1 MGAKEI
7 IIIVLVIAA
16 IPALFM
22 LVVGV
27 LGGLDNNRKVKK

>member
-1 MGAKEI
+1 MGAKELI
-7 IIIVLVIAA
+7 ILVLIIAA